1 VSAWLAY
8 VLVVLALVC
17 VALNVAAFA
26 LAPIVRAERATR
38 TRDETT
44 VERVER
50 TGNVRVLGRDDWGF
64 GEWAS

>member
-1 VSAWLAY
+1 MSDWLAF

-38 TRDETT
+38 TRDETPAPF
-44 VERVER
+44 ER
-50 TGNVRVLGRDDWGF
+50 TGNVRVLARDDWGF